1 MVVSYRLSTLFHN
14 FLYSDDI
21 ELFVRIFCSCVKR
34 HCLFFGTAI
43 TAMARQAAAVTWI
56 VPPNT
61 IMAAPAMALERLGH
75 SNPA

>member
-1 MVVSYRLSTLFHN
+1 MVVSYQLSTLLHN
-14 FLYSDDI
+14 FLCSDDI
-21 ELFVRIFCSCVKR
+21 ELFVRIFYPCVKS

-43 TAMARQAAAVTWI
+43 TAMARRTAAVTWI